1 MGDERGK
8 IVSAIGKAVAE
19 YGYRDLSLE
28 QILGYAEVSE
38 SEFEAEFESLGQGL
52 IAAQDDFLERLRLEV
67 ASACDAD
74 RNWAENVR
82 AALAAALDYV
92 ADANAMARG
101 FTVEATAASL
111 AASARQYAALDGFA
125 DLLREGRRFH
135 PDAAEMP
142 DSAERALIGG
152 VASIISQR
160 LLAEEPRALPALEPQ
175 LAEFLLLPYLGQEGA
190 SRFGR
195 N

>member
-1 MGDERGK
+1 LDDERGK

-38 SEFEAEFESLGQGL
+38 AKFNAEFENLGQGL
-52 IAAQDDFLERLRLEV
+52 IAAQAEFLERLRLEV
-67 ASACDAD
+67 TSACEDE

-82 AALAAALDYV
+82 AALAALLAYV

-101 FTVEATAASL
+101 LTVEATAASL
-111 AASARQYAALDGFA
+111 AASERQFAALDGFA
-125 DLLREGRRFH
+125 DLLREGRRFY
-135 PDAAEMP
+135 PNAAAMP
-142 DSAERALIGG
+142 SSAERALIGG

-160 LLAEEPRALPALEPQ
+160 LLAEEPQALTELEPQ
-175 LAEFLLLPYLGQEGA
+175 LTEFLLLPYVGQEGA
-190 SRFGR
+190 SRTRR